1 LGNGEKLSQR
11 TDDVAHRI
19 EFATGAEWTPAQ
31 YRQVCSILRAYR
43 HHSIMVI
50 LERAA
55 GDPES
60 NDPGVRKD
68 GVA

>member
-1 LGNGEKLSQR
+1 VIDPKLSMR

-19 EFATGAEWTPAQ
+19 EYATGVVWTPAQ
-31 YRQVCSILRAYR
+31 YRQVCSILRDYR

-55 GDPES
+55 EDPES
-60 NDPGVRKD
+60 NNEPGVRN
-68 GVA
+68 G